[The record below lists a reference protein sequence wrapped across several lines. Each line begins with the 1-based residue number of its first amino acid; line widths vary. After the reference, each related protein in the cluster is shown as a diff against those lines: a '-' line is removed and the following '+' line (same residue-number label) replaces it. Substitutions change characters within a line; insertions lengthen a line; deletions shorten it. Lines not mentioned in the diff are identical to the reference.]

1 MQQGGRVRSAR
12 LALKAQILAP
22 GLALPKSW
30 PHFRRLLK
38 GEFRSGVGDRQMGSQ
53 IKKKPF
59 LSCPR
64 DLCMEREL
72 GWGEPGKTNK

>member
-1 MQQGGRVRSAR
+1 
-12 LALKAQILAP
+12 
-22 GLALPKSW
+22 
-30 PHFRRLLK
+30 
-38 GEFRSGVGDRQMGSQ
+38 MGSQ

-72 GWGEPGKTNK
+72 GWGELGKTNK